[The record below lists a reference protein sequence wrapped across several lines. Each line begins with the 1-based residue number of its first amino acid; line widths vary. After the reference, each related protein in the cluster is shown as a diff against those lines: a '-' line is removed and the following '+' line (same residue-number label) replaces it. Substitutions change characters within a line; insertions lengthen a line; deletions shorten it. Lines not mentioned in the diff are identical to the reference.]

1 MNKNFVI
8 GQYVKGDS
16 YIYKIDPRVKIIS
29 ILILMVSVFFLK
41 SIVAILLFMAFVI
54 LILLTARISVIKAIK
69 GIRPLL
75 LLMIFIFFIQILI
88 NMNGPIVLD
97 KEMTLSLLS
106 IGIAVLLVLA
116 YFMLLRYIKTKIIL
130 LFIILFLI
138 YLSFRF
144 VPGIPNIIKLFNFRV
159 YKDGLMTSLYVLI
172 RLVSIVL
179 LSTILTISTTPSDLT
194 LAFEWI
200 FRPLKIFKI
209 NSEEIALI
217 FTIALRYIPT
227 IRDEAFKIM
236 DAQASRGVDFKESI
250 FFKKIKQI
258 VSLLVPMFVISFERS
273 DELADAMLSRNF
285 VPGRPK
291 THYHQLMFR
300 FSDLLVVIFSLL
312 ILGGSICIYI
322 LL

>member
-29 ILILMVSVFFLK
+29 VIILMISVFFLK
-41 SIVAILLFMAFVI
+41 NIIAVSAFLGMVI
-54 LILLTARISVIKAIK
+54 LILLTAKISLIKAIN

-75 LLMIFIFFIQILI
+75 FLMLFIFVMQVLI
-88 NMNGPIVLD
+88 NKNGDIILD
-97 KEMTLSLLS
+97 KEMNISLLS
-106 IGIAVLLVLA
+106 IGVVVLIIVG
-116 YFMLLRYIKTKIIL
+116 YFFLMRYIKTKILSL
-130 LFIILFLI
+130 LIVLVLI
-138 YLSFRF
+138 YCALRY
-144 VPGIPNIIKLFNFRV
+144 IPSLPTSIKSFNFTI
-159 YKDGLMTSLYVLI
+159 YQDGLYTSLYVLI

-194 LAFEWI
+194 LAFEWL

-236 DAQASRGVDFKESI
+236 DAQASRGVDFKENNA
-250 FFKKIKQI
+250 FKKIKQI

-300 FSDLLVVIFSLL
+300 FSDLLVILLTVI
-312 ILGGSICIYI
+312 ILGGSICVYI